1 MTNSIF
7 KSIIRGL
14 QKQKLTTFINLLG
27 LSIGLALVLFISLYL
42 FNELRADK
50 FHQNAQNIY
59 RVERWDTRLGI
70 LPATSGLMAEWLK
83 DNFAEIELTARVAD
97 LNETS
102 KYVTANNRN
111 FEVQNPV
118 FVDSTF
124 YRMFSFPVACGNI
137 AEGFNNKYS
146 VVLTAPLAKKLFGE
160 ENPVGQTLGFC
171 GENLF
176 TVVAVLQEIPGNSS
190 MQFDMLL
197 PFSCW
202 SEYSGFG
209 SNDWRIVS
217 FNTFVV
223 FKSNSGALAQKINQ
237 GMKKQFP
244 DGQSTFLLRPL
255 TEIHFCSDCVF
266 DRLFKHGNKTELY
279 VFMLVAIVILLI
291 AVVNFINL
299 TLALSALRFKEN
311 GIRKI
316 EGASKM
322 QLLSRFMA
330 ESVLISMVATV
341 LAMFL
346 VELFFLLFNNLLDN
360 SLGHSHLRQPWFYIG
375 LAGLGLLT
383 GLVTGAYPAFKFSR
397 AGVTS
402 ILRNGQTPKIG
413 SGKWGDRLLVFQF
426 AISIALIISTLF
438 LNRQMNF
445 IQTRKL
451 GFDKDQLMYVPL
463 PDELKSKKDLII
475 AKLKDL
481 SGIGQVATSDAV
493 FGSPFGKWGRYL
505 NSDGENKLVMFE
517 CAQAS
522 EGYVQTLGLQILQGR
537 DFDPSRPTDKNCFL
551 VNEAFVKKYGLN
563 DPLNASFVNDN
574 GQDKIIGVVKD
585 FNFGSLHQQVA
596 PLAICNSNECT
607 VLMIRINASSL
618 KGVSG
623 LIGTIKKSISDI
635 APGAFIDVQFVDT
648 QIQHQYIKEKRASQ
662 LISTFSFFAI
672 LISCLGLFAMA
683 TLTIN
688 KRTKE
693 IGIRK
698 INGAK
703 VSEVMSMLN
712 RDFVKWIVIAFVIAT
727 PVAWYAMSK
736 WLESFAYKTTL
747 SWWIFALAG
756 LLALVVALLTVSWQS
771 WKAATRNPV
780 DALRYE

>member
-475 AKLKDL
+475 AKLKDI

-607 VLMIRINASSL
+607 V
-618 KGVSG
+618 
-623 LIGTIKKSISDI
+623 
-635 APGAFIDVQFVDT
+635 
-648 QIQHQYIKEKRASQ
+648 
-662 LISTFSFFAI
+662 
-672 LISCLGLFAMA
+672 
-683 TLTIN
+683 
-688 KRTKE
+688 
-693 IGIRK
+693 
-698 INGAK
+698 
-703 VSEVMSMLN
+703 
-712 RDFVKWIVIAFVIAT
+712 
-727 PVAWYAMSK
+727 
-736 WLESFAYKTTL
+736 
-747 SWWIFALAG
+747 
-756 LLALVVALLTVSWQS
+756 
-771 WKAATRNPV
+771 
-780 DALRYE
+780 